1 MSRRRKPCDIH
12 WRSCGTTRSTGAAAI
27 ENQWLRWDVELAQ
40 ERTKRIRVDTAYV
53 GSSVSDFKLRSRH
66 ALAPSREPPG
76 AGLELGE
83 LKIFYT
89 PNEWAPVHGSI
100 AGPVIFVVCEEWL
113 IHIS

>member
-1 MSRRRKPCDIH
+1 M
-12 WRSCGTTRSTGAAAI
+12 
-27 ENQWLRWDVELAQ
+27 
-40 ERTKRIRVDTAYV
+40 
-53 GSSVSDFKLRSRH
+53 
-66 ALAPSREPPG
+66 PSREPPG

-83 LKIFYT
+83 PKIFST

>member
-1 MSRRRKPCDIH
+1 MPSR
-12 WRSCGTTRSTGAAAI
+12 
-27 ENQWLRWDVELAQ
+27 E
-40 ERTKRIRVDTAYV
+40 
-53 GSSVSDFKLRSRH
+53 
-66 ALAPSREPPG
+66 PSREPPG

>member
-1 MSRRRKPCDIH
+1 MPSR
-12 WRSCGTTRSTGAAAI
+12 
-27 ENQWLRWDVELAQ
+27 E
-40 ERTKRIRVDTAYV
+40 
-53 GSSVSDFKLRSRH
+53 
-66 ALAPSREPPG
+66 PSREPPG

-113 IHIS
+113 IHISLMSRSVQRVAFALRSRWICSNCRRRYDG